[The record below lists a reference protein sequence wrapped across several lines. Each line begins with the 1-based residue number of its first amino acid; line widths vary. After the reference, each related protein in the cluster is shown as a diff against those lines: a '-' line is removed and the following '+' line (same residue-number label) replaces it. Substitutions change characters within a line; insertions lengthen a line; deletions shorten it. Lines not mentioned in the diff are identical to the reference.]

1 MEKKKNK
8 LPDFSKMT
16 RNEEAKWFDTHDMGD
31 YREELKPV
39 DVVVELAK
47 PKEETLILRVN
58 KELKK
63 KLEKKAEAKGLTPSS
78 LARIWLTEKL
88 GMV

>member
-1 MEKKKNK
+1 MEKKKNN

-16 RNEEAKWFDTHDMGD
+16 REAEAKWFDSHDLGD
-31 YREELKPV
+31 YGNELKPV
-39 DVVVELAK
+39 DLVVELAK
-47 PKEETLILRVN
+47 PKEETLIVRVN
-58 KELKK
+58 KGLKK

-88 GMV
+88 RTV

>member
-31 YREELKPV
+31 YREELKPA

-88 GMV
+88 GTV